1 MGMYEHWPYVNEHG
15 RNYDWLLRMVSEHEK
30 RIGKLEADYINIV
43 SRLSTVEGSITN
55 IQNQLTII
63 QEQIEGLN
71 LDEIYNLIH
80 TVNSQ
85 SIWRDEELARR
96 IALLEQAV
104 IHDIYNYIGSENLI
118 LFGSDLRNLPENAIS
133 SYGIPVSMSCG
144 KNVDSQDETNYAITL
159 TQYGITAN
167 PDFSPTGGTSS
178 NPAYPYQYFTIG
190 RIGDVPRS
198 SNTLDN
204 PITVTIGVVNST
216 SQSATPQEEVIT
228 ITHVNT
234 NYNSSLLG
242 NPIRLGTVSNKPYLV
257 IDCRGNGKVLWDAIE
272 GKYITYVRVEYGSAS
287 SGIRY
292 NNDDSK
298 LYKHLPTTGGGGGVT
313 PSDVISIVRNNLEL
327 IMDTKVYEEEFPVTL
342 TPADGS
348 HDYDLSCRIDL
359 RLQKTAGYL
368 SGILALNVVMGD
380 TQTMNIDL
388 TKTFELHLDT
398 TDMDIPKKTV
408 LADTIHTF
416 TDLFTGAQ
424 FNVVLSNGNSIAHPV
439 NQICDV
445 RFWGA
450 MKPIQIRNNGLG
462 FCTIGVIKIFEP
474 CDWTLQPPV

>member
-1 MGMYEHWPYVNEHG
+1 MSMYEHFPYVNEHG
-15 RNYDWLLRMVSEHEK
+15 RNYDWLLRMVGEHEK

-43 SRLSTVEGSITN
+43 SRLTTVEGSITN
-55 IQNQLTII
+55 IQEQLTII

-133 SYGIPVSMSCG
+133 EYNLPVSMACG
-144 KNVDSQDETNYAITL
+144 STVDSQGTPCAVKL
-159 TQYGITAN
+159 TKYGITAN
-167 PDFSPTGGTSS
+167 ENFSSG
-178 NPAYPYQYFTIG
+178 YQYFTLG
-190 RIGDVPRS
+190 RFGDVPRN
-198 SNTLDN
+198 SNTLAN
-204 PITVTIGVVNST
+204 PITVTFGVCST
-216 SQSATPQEEVIT
+216 TEQTETPTEEVIT
-228 ITHVNT
+228 VTSINT
-234 NYNSSLLG
+234 NYTSQLFGGLNVRISRKTNDDFLLLD
-242 NPIRLGTVSNKPYLV
+242 IRGAGATLKTALTDKYL
-257 IDCRGNGKVLWDAIE
+257 
-272 GKYITYVRVEYGSAS
+272 TYVRVEYGSAS

-313 PSDVISIVRNNLEL
+313 PSDVISIVRDNLEL
-327 IMDTKVYEEEFPVTL
+327 IMDTEIYEEEFPVTL

-368 SGILALNVVMGD
+368 SGILALNVVMGE

-439 NQICDV
+439 TQICDV

-450 MKPIQIRNNGLG
+450 MKPIQIQNNGLG

>member
-43 SRLSTVEGSITN
+43 SRLATVEGSITN
-55 IQNQLTII
+55 IQEQLTII

-71 LDEIYNLIH
+71 LDEIYHLIH
-80 TVNSQ
+80 TVNTQ

-118 LFGSDLRNLPENAIS
+118 LFGSDLRNLPDNAIS
-133 SYGIPVSMSCG
+133 EYNLPVSMACG
-144 KNVDSQDETNYAITL
+144 STVDSQGTPCAVKL
-159 TQYGITAN
+159 TKYGITAN
-167 PDFSPTGGTSS
+167 EAFSSG
-178 NPAYPYQYFTIG
+178 YQYFTLG
-190 RIGDVPRS
+190 RFGDVPRN
-198 SNTLDN
+198 SNTLAN
-204 PITVTIGVVNST
+204 PITVTFGVCST
-216 SQSATPQEEVIT
+216 TEQTETPTDEVIT
-228 ITHVNT
+228 VASINT
-234 NYNSSLLG
+234 NYPSQLFGGLNVRISRKTNDDFLLLD
-242 NPIRLGTVSNKPYLV
+242 IRGAGATLKTALTDKYL
-257 IDCRGNGKVLWDAIE
+257 
-272 GKYITYVRVEYGSAS
+272 TYVRVEYGSAS

-292 NNDDSK
+292 NNDDAK
-298 LYKHLPTTGGGGGVT
+298 IYKHLPTTGGGGGVT

-327 IMDTKVYEEEFPVTL
+327 IMDTEVYEKEFPVTL

-380 TQTMNIDL
+380 VQTMNIDL

-424 FNVVLSNGNSIAHPV
+424 FNVVLSNGTSIAHPV

-450 MKPIQIRNNGLG
+450 MKPIQIQNNGLG